1 MTPRISLL
9 IASLHV
15 LLYLALTLRVV
26 MHRNVHKI
34 GIGSGGDEVLTRKM
48 RVHGNFGEYVP
59 LALLMLA
66 LLELAAINTTLLWTF
81 GIALLLARVLH
92 AIGLGGSAGYSF
104 GRFSGALLTFATMV
118 AMACFGIWRFVI
130 GAMIIVA

>member
-15 LLYLALTLRVV
+15 LLYLVLTTRVV
-26 MHRNVHKI
+26 VHRRAHKV
-34 GIGSGGDEVLTRKM
+34 GVGTGGDAVLVRKV

-59 LALLMLA
+59 LALVMLA
-66 LLELAAINTTLLWTF
+66 LLELAAVSTRLLWVF
-81 GIALLLARVLH
+81 GVALLLARVLH

-104 GRFSGALLTFATMV
+104 GRFSGALLTFLTLA
-118 AMACFGIWRFVI
+118 AMAGVGMWRFVA
-130 GAMIIVA
+130 GAILVP

>member
-15 LLYLALTLRVV
+15 VLYLVLSLRVV
-26 MHRNVHKI
+26 LHRNVHKV
-34 GIGSGGDEVLTRKM
+34 GLGTGGDAALTRKV

-66 LLELAAINTTLLWTF
+66 LLELAAVSTTWLWTF
-81 GIALLLARVLH
+81 GLTLLLARVLH

-104 GRFSGALLTFATMV
+104 GRFAGAALTFV
-118 AMACFGIWRFVI
+118 VLLAMAAVGVWRFVA
-130 GAMIIVA
+130 GAMLV

>member
-15 LLYLALTLRVV
+15 VLYLVLALRVV
-26 MHRNVHKI
+26 LHRNVHKI
-34 GIGSGGDEVLTRKM
+34 GVGSGGDAVLRRKV

-66 LLELAAINTTLLWTF
+66 LLELAAVSTTWLWTF
-81 GIALLLARVLH
+81 GIALLVARVLH
-92 AIGLGGSAGYSF
+92 AVGLGGSSGYSV
-104 GRFSGALLTFATMV
+104 GRFAGTLLTFVTLL
-118 AMACFGIWRFVI
+118 AMAVLGIWRFVA
-130 GAMIIVA
+130 GAMLVA

>member
-9 IASLHV
+9 IAALHV
-15 LLYLALTLRVV
+15 LLYLALSLRVV
-26 MHRNVHKI
+26 LHRKAGNV
-34 GIGSGGDEVLTRKM
+34 GIGSGGDDALMRKI

-66 LLELAAINTTLLWTF
+66 LLELAAVATPLLWGL

-92 AIGLGGSAGYSF
+92 AIGLGGSAGYSV
-104 GRFSGALLTFATMV
+104 GRFSGALLTFATLL
-118 AMACFGIWRFVI
+118 AMAVVGIWRFVA
-130 GAMIIVA
+130 GALLV

>member
-15 LLYLALTLRVV
+15 LLYLVLTVRVV

-34 GIGSGGDEVLTRKM
+34 GIGTGGDEVLSRKV
-48 RVHGNFGEYVP
+48 RVHANFIEYVP
-59 LALLMLA
+59 LGLLLLA
-66 LLELAAINTTLLWTF
+66 LLELAAVNTALLWTF

-104 GRFSGALLTFATMV
+104 GRGTGALLTFATLA
-118 AMACFGIWRFVI
+118 AMALFGIWRFVA
-130 GAMIIVA
+130 GAMIVP